1 MVVGINGWSCG
12 LLGPNDEPDDD
23 DDDIRPDGTKSVLGT
38 FNGASQSTIFG
49 WGSFVI
55 ILK

>member
-1 MVVGINGWSCG
+1 VVVGINGSCG
-12 LLGPNDEPDDD
+12 LLGTDDEPDDD

-49 WGSFVI
+49 
-55 ILK
+55 